1 MSNRLSTSQPIKNQ
15 NEVSTQNQ
23 LRLKFHY
30 IAMFLVAAF
39 FVIATTNVNA
49 APRINTLEKSGLLGK
64 FKESGIAIRG
74 YDTVAYWTEGK
85 PVKGSES
92 HKVDWE
98 GAAWH
103 FANQENA
110 DLFEADPAK
119 YAPQYGGYCAYGVAQ
134 DALVKIEPE
143 NWVIIEDKLY
153 LNFNDSVQGRFDE
166 DVFGFIKSADAKFEG
181 LLKKP
186 L

>member
-1 MSNRLSTSQPIKNQ
+1 MRTSTSIDQAAVIGDGNG
-15 NEVSTQNQ
+15 SRRGLGWHHAT
-23 LRLKFHY
+23 
-30 IAMFLVAAF
+30 MFLIAAL
-39 FVIATTNVNA
+39 FVFAATNANA

-64 FKESGIAIRG
+64 FKESGIAVRG

-92 HKVDWE
+92 FKVDWE

-103 FANQENA
+103 FASQENA
-110 DLFEADPAK
+110 DLFAADPVK

-153 LNFNDSVQGRFDE
+153 LNFNDGIQDKFDK
-166 DVFGFIKSADAKFEG
+166 DVLGFIKSADAKFEA
-181 LLKKP
+181 LLAQ
-186 L
+186 

>member
-1 MSNRLSTSQPIKNQ
+1 MSNSMSTNLAVTGQNQVRARSQVRLS
-15 NEVSTQNQ
+15 
-23 LRLKFHY
+23 FHY

-39 FVIATTNVNA
+39 FVIATTNANA
-49 APRINTLEKSGLLGK
+49 APKINTLEKTGLLGK

-92 HKVDWE
+92 FIVDWE

-103 FANQENA
+103 FASQENA
-110 DLFEADPAK
+110 QLFEADPAK

-143 NWVIIEDKLY
+143 NWVIIENKLY
-153 LNFNDSVQGRFDE
+153 LNYNDGVQGKFDK
-166 DVFGFIKSADAKFEG
+166 DVFGFIKSADAKFEE
-181 LLKKP
+181 LLKQP